1 MKPEGFVLS
10 SIFKERQI
18 SDKVCI
24 VGVQLF
30 VTRSGRGGGIKPVLW
45 LYSCHEEYLGVFDKG
60 KNKRIL
66 LAVLQ
71 RNRLDLTFENC
82 DSNDG

>member
-1 MKPEGFVLS
+1 MGE
-10 SIFKERQI
+10 
-18 SDKVCI
+18 
-24 VGVQLF
+24 
-30 VTRSGRGGGIKPVLW
+30 GGIKPVLW